1 MARKRKRS
9 RKGLKRRYGHTHAR
23 LKAKYGHA
31 FAADVKAVGS
41 KIHRLMQDHPG
52 ATAALT
58 GAGVATG
65 VGGMSAASA
74 AAIGATAGLVGSELS
89 RKRKGE

>member
-1 MARKRKRS
+1 MARKRKRGRS
-9 RKGLKRRYGHTHAR
+9 LRRRYGHTHAQLR
-23 LKAKYGHA
+23 SQYGHA
-31 FAADVKAVGS
+31 FAEDVKKVGT
-41 KIHRLMQDHPG
+41 KIHKLMQDHPG

-65 VGGMSAASA
+65 VGGMSAGAA

-89 RKRKGE
+89 RKR